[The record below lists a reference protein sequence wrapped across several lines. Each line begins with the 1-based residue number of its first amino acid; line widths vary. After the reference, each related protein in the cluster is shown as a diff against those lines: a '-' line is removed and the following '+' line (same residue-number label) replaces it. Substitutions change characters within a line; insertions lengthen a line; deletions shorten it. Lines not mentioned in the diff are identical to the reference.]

1 VNVEA
6 KKTELAELRQRVQQL
21 EAELLRE
28 QASPEPWQPQ
38 GFYGSYYATTGF
50 MLGMLAAVASLL
62 VNVVAAPIAGK
73 HPLDLIR
80 VYLTFPLGE
89 KALALTTGGEDV
101 YVVGDGVIVAFGCCL
116 YIATGMVLGML
127 IHVALSRLIPKAGL
141 PIRLVVASLLATAL
155 WAINFYGILAW
166 LQPALFG
173 GNWITDST
181 VLPWWVAF
189 ATHLVFG
196 WTMALIYP
204 WGQYQAY
211 IRPAKAA

>member
-1 VNVEA
+1 MDLEA
-6 KKTELAELRQRVQQL
+6 KKTELAQLRRRVQQL
-21 EAELLRE
+21 EVEVLKEEAGG
-28 QASPEPWQPQ
+28 EPWQAR

-50 MLGMLAAVASLL
+50 MLGMIGAITSLL

-89 KALALTTGGEDV
+89 KALALTSGAEDV
-101 YVVGDGVIVAFGCCL
+101 YVIGDGVIVAFGCCL
-116 YIATGMVLGML
+116 YIATGMFLGML
-127 IHVALSRLIPKAGL
+127 IHVALSRLVPNAGL
-141 PIRLVVASLLATAL
+141 AVRLVVASVLATGL
-155 WAINFYGILAW
+155 WLINFYGILVW

-196 WTMALIYP
+196 WTMALVYP
-204 WGQYQAY
+204 WGQYQPY
-211 IRPAKAA
+211 VRPAKAA